1 MKQTKEYTIW
11 DAKTPVVLVSS
22 TNATPIVVTAT
33 AHGFATGDL
42 VMIYGHATNT
52 SANGIYKITKIDA
65 DKFSLQ
71 DRYAGTN
78 IAGVGVG
85 GATGRVIAAPTVVP
99 MQDYQ
104 HAVLSFITSGTA
116 TLTVLVVGSIGKL
129 TSDETQWTNEPNFGA
144 TIAKA
149 NPYSGI
155 QVVDLDAGGAIN
167 GVTGIAVAGTDF
179 NKLYEINV
187 NALKFLTLIPSA
199 WTQGA
204 ITAKILLTDN
214 N

>member
-11 DAKTPVVLVSS
+11 DAKTPVAIVSS

-33 AHGFATGDL
+33 AHGFATNDL
-42 VMIYGHATNT
+42 VMIYSHATNT
-52 SANGIYKITKIDA
+52 SANGIYKVTRITA
-65 DKFSLQ
+65 DTFSLQ
-71 DRYAGTN
+71 DRYSGAN
-78 IAGVGVG
+78 VAGVGIG
-85 GATGRVIAAPTVVP
+85 GTTGRVIAAPAVVP
-99 MQDYQ
+99 MQDFQ
-104 HAVLSFITSGTA
+104 HALLSFITSGTA

-129 TSDETQWTNEPNFGA
+129 ASDETQWTNEPNFGA

-155 QVVDLDAGGAIN
+155 QIVDLDTGSAIN